1 MPAHEKDHGDAEADV
16 KRDKVEKVQ
25 QIPEASMLM
34 ETMSK
39 PLPPSVAAEIPQ
51 QTAMSKEAAERVLSY
66 WAEANDGG
74 EEKQDVR
81 LEKEGHLD
89 PNREHEEGMAADFKA
104 DSLISAADYLAP
116 DDARKTDKK
125 GSDD

>member
-1 MPAHEKDHGDAEADV
+1 MLLDSMPKA
-16 KRDKVEKVQ
+16 
-25 QIPEASMLM
+25 
-34 ETMSK
+34 
-39 PLPPSVAAEIPQ
+39 LPPSVAAEIPQ

-74 EEKQDVR
+74 GGEKHGKAKDDLIEHEHQ
-81 LEKEGHLD
+81 
-89 PNREHEEGMAADFKA
+89 HEEGMTMDFKA
-104 DSLISAADYLAP
+104 DSLLSAADYLAP